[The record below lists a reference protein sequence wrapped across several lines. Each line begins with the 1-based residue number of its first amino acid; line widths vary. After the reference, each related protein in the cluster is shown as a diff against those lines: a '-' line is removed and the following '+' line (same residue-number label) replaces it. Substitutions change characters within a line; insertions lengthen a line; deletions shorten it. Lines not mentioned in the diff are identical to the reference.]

1 MSGPLKITGR
11 QSSGFGTHR
20 LALALAFLAT
30 IALVPLGVRAAGS
43 GAALRREQARA
54 ETVVVEVRRHEELRA
69 KLAASPDGSAD
80 TGDRGGRGGPTPS
93 LATRVSGV
101 LSAAGLS
108 QSNLAGLSPESTA
121 QRSDAGTALRRRATL
136 TLQSLTL
143 RDLGRFIGEWRAREP
158 AWAVTSI
165 DLAPVTNS
173 KPAPGADIPIRVV
186 LVVETLSFETE
197 MHENQ
202 TP

>member
-1 MSGPLKITGR
+1 VLIPL
-11 QSSGFGTHR
+11 
-20 LALALAFLAT
+20 A
-30 IALVPLGVRAAGS
+30 VRAGGS
-43 GAALRREQARA
+43 GASLRREQARA
-54 ETVVVEVRRHEELRA
+54 EAIVAGVGRLEELRA

-80 TGDRGGRGGPTPS
+80 TGGRGGPTPS

-143 RDLGRFIGEWRAREP
+143 RDLGRFIGEWKAREP

-173 KPAPGADIPIRVV
+173 KPAPGADLPIRVV

>member
-1 MSGPLKITGR
+1 MSDPGNTAGR
-11 QSSGFGTHR
+11 LSGGLGTHR
-20 LALALAFLAT
+20 LALALAVLAT
-30 IALVPLGVRAAGS
+30 IVLIPLAVRAGGS
-43 GAALRREQARA
+43 GASLRREHARA
-54 ETVVVEVRRHEELRA
+54 EAIVADVGRLEELRA
-69 KLAASPDGSAD
+69 KLAASSDGPAD
-80 TGDRGGRGGPTPS
+80 TSGAPTPS

-143 RDLGRFIGEWRAREP
+143 RDLGRFIGEWKAREP

-165 DLAPVTNS
+165 DLAPVTNA
-173 KPAPGADIPIRVV
+173 KPAPGADLPLRVV
-186 LVVETLSFETE
+186 LVVETLSFENQP
-197 MHENQ
+197 HENQ

>member
-1 MSGPLKITGR
+1 MSGPRNTAGR
-11 QSSGFGTHR
+11 LSSGVSAHR
-20 LALALAFLAT
+20 LALALAILAT
-30 IALVPLGVRAAGS
+30 IAIVPLVVRAS
-43 GAALRREQARA
+43 GAGASLKRERVRA
-54 ETVVVEVRRHEELRA
+54 EAIIAEVGRLEQLRA
-69 KLAASPDGSAD
+69 KLAASPNSSTDVQDVPAA
-80 TGDRGGRGGPTPS
+80 S

-143 RDLGRFIGEWRAREP
+143 RDLGRFIGEWKAREP

-165 DLAPVTNS
+165 DLAPVTSS
-173 KPAPGADIPIRVV
+173 KPAPGADLPIRVV

>member
-1 MSGPLKITGR
+1 MLIPL
-11 QSSGFGTHR
+11 
-20 LALALAFLAT
+20 A
-30 IALVPLGVRAAGS
+30 VRAGGS
-43 GAALRREQARA
+43 GASLRREQARA
-54 ETVVVEVRRHEELRA
+54 EAIVADVGRLEELRA

-80 TGDRGGRGGPTPS
+80 TSGAPTPS

-158 AWAVTSI
+158 AWDVTSI
-165 DLAPVTNS
+165 DLAPVTSS
-173 KPAPGADIPIRVV
+173 KPAPGADLPIRVV
-186 LVVETLSFETE
+186 LVVETLSFENQPR
-197 MHENQ
+197 ENQ